1 MEQPQNSLERAA
13 IWDPVCCT
21 VIPCGLSLD
30 SGRCGSR
37 RHLNH
42 DGQLLPIRDRPQLDH
57 SRGAVDSLVKRC
69 GLTMMS
75 LLLHRMRPRAI
86 CIVFAGIA
94 ALLFSVAVESSAE
107 QLQVYPDH
115 TRLPVGEQIRYSVFH
130 LEEGEP
136 KKVEDYSLYSADR
149 TIVRVVDRWL
159 LEAMSPGTTD
169 VLIRSEVGQRLL
181 SIDVSRGRRPPMPAT
196 HHSAVDRLVG
206 EELLFVG
213 HANLDGFDHTAVAK
227 PGIDRLVRE
236 FKAHGHPVIYFV
248 SEDYPYWYTED
259 RQPDLAIVS
268 EGQEHE
274 ILVDAERIVFTG
286 GDFMFCTPRNAQM
299 TLHGMLKAKN
309 RERINFV
316 FTTDAIWAVDIFA
329 PGRFRP
335 YPAPMELVD
344 HLFSEHSSYKDRY
357 EHVVVPFVKRLIED
371 FPVIGYPATAPEP
384 PLKDLVD
391 GWTIEVA
398 IGSAFMQRYRSGDP
412 NKVIRLEFVSSSGS

>member
-1 MEQPQNSLERAA
+1 
-13 IWDPVCCT
+13 
-21 VIPCGLSLD
+21 
-30 SGRCGSR
+30 
-37 RHLNH
+37 
-42 DGQLLPIRDRPQLDH
+42 
-57 SRGAVDSLVKRC
+57 
-69 GLTMMS
+69 MS
-75 LLLHRMRPRAI
+75 
-86 CIVFAGIA
+86 
-94 ALLFSVAVESSAE
+94 
-107 QLQVYPDH
+107 
-115 TRLPVGEQIRYSVFH
+115 
-130 LEEGEP
+130 
-136 KKVEDYSLYSADR
+136 
-149 TIVRVVDRWL
+149 
-159 LEAMSPGTTD
+159 
-169 VLIRSEVGQRLL
+169 
-181 SIDVSRGRRPPMPAT
+181 AT
-196 HHSAVDRLVG
+196 HHSEIDRLAG

-227 PGIDRLVRE
+227 SGIDRWVRE

-274 ILVDAERIVFTG
+274 ILVDAERIVFAG

-316 FTTDAIWAVDIFA
+316 FATDAIWAVDIFA

-344 HLFSEHSSYKDRY
+344 RLLSEHPSHKDRY
-357 EHVVVPFVKRLIED
+357 EQVVVPFVERLIED

-391 GWTIEVA
+391 GWTIDVA
-398 IGSAFMQRYRSGDP
+398 IGGAFLQRYQSGNP
-412 NKVIRLEFVSSSGS
+412 SKVIRFEFVSNSASEGSWASSR